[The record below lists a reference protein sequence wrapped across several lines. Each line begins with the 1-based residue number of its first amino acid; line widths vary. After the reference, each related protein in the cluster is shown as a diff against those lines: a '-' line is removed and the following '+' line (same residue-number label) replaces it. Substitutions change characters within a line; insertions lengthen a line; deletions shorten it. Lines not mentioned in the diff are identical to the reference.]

1 THLEEEQRAEK
12 TEGEEAEEEGEEEEG
27 GGSGGEEEEEKE
39 KEKQAVATPRLV
51 THCGRQL
58 RQADGPALGGR
69 RQRAHPARSDRLR
82 LRAGPRE
89 GSLSYVMVWAAPKI
103 FCG

>member
-1 THLEEEQRAEK
+1 VLSRRGPPGVRTRCGG
-12 TEGEEAEEEGEEEEG
+12 EGRAEEEE
-27 GGSGGEEEEEKE
+27 EEEEEKE